1 MAAMKGLPLRL
12 RLAGWAVSL
21 AGGTVMV
28 LRGGMDPANPW
39 PFATGALLMVAGMI
53 LTSVSGLVSHLRYRR
68 SLLEQ
73 AEEKGRIARGEP
85 PRPA

>member
-12 RLAGWAVSL
+12 RICGWVVSL
-21 AGGTVMV
+21 VGAAVMV
-28 LRGGMDPANPW
+28 STGGIDLSNPW
-39 PFATGALLMVAGMI
+39 PFACGALLMVAGMI
-53 LTSVSGLVSHLRYRR
+53 LTSLSGLIGHLRYRR

-73 AEEKGRIARGEP
+73 AQEKGRIARGEP